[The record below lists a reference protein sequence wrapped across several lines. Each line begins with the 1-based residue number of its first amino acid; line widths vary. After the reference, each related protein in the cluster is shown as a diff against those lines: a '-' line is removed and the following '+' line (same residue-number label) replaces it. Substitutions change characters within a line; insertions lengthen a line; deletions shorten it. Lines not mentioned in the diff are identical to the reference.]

1 MIKNKFSRIL
11 SVSGLF
17 TVMSVAG
24 TALNAQTILEEIV
37 VTAQKREQNIQDV
50 PISISRLSGQRLASK
65 FTGGE
70 DILALASTVPGLHVE
85 SSNGRLAPRFYLRGL
100 GNADFTQAA
109 SQPVSIVFDEVPMEK
124 AALKS
129 FPLFDVDDIEVIR
142 GPQGTLFGRNTT
154 AGIIKVDTRR
164 PTEETEG
171 YIKASGGNKGTVNVE
186 GGIGGTLVENTLMA
200 RVSFLTQHRSDWINN
215 AYTGE
220 DNAIGGFEIFAG
232 RIQLLW
238 TPTDN
243 FTAWVMHQHQD
254 QDGHSASAFRA
265 NVFTN
270 GSNELN
276 ENYDRNTVWFDG
288 GGNNPALIK
297 SHGTTVKLDWD
308 IGNHTLTSI
317 TSYQDVY
324 DRFARGDIDGGFG
337 CAFCGLPNGPGLVPF
352 AVDTGSE
359 ILMDQITQEMRIAS
373 NLEGPFNYQVGGFYF
388 EDDFQSNSL
397 AGNET
402 ATVDLG
408 RDGFGLGSITNIDN
422 TVWAVFG
429 QGSYD
434 VSDNL
439 RLTAGIRYTDD
450 DKDATHSA
458 PEGAT
463 RFDFINNLKPF
474 SLQDDNVSWDVSLA
488 YTVGEDAQVY
498 ARVASGF
505 RAPTIQDRIQ
515 DDPEVTTADSETI
528 MSYEIGYKALWEK
541 VRLNVAAFYYE
552 IDDMQLTVVGGL
564 TNSVGL
570 RNAEEGIGYGVELDL
585 GVAVS
590 ENLILS
596 GGFGYNKTE
605 INEAGLSTAA
615 CGTRNF
621 HPGFGSPGY
630 CTVLD
635 PIDENGFAIIDGNPF
650 QHAPKWTANL
660 ELDYT
665 HPLANGNELYLF
677 TDWKL
682 KGKTSDFLYES
693 IEFTF
698 GTQFEGGL
706 RVGYRDTV
714 RNFEIGM
721 FARNITDEHNPIG
734 GIDFANNTGY
744 VNQPRIWGGE
754 ARYSF

>member
-1 MIKNKFSRIL
+1 MIDLKISRIFSSL
-11 SVSGLF
+11 SLFAVLFMLGLP
-17 TVMSVAG
+17 
-24 TALNAQTILEEIV
+24 LYAQAVLEEIV

-65 FTGGE
+65 FAGGE

-85 SSNGRLAPRFYLRGL
+85 SSNGRLAPRFYMRGL

-129 FPLFDVDDIEVIR
+129 FPLFDMDDIEVIR

-171 YIKASGGNKGTVNVE
+171 YIKASGGNKGTINVE
-186 GGIGGTLVENTLMA
+186 GAIGGTLIENTLMA
-200 RVSFLTQHRSDWINN
+200 RASFMTQNRSDWINN

-220 DNAIGGFEIFAG
+220 DDAIGGFNIFAG

-238 TPTDN
+238 TPSDN

-265 NVFTN
+265 NIFSN
-270 GSNELN
+270 GSNKLN

-308 IGNHTLTSI
+308 IGNHTVTSI

-359 ILMDQITQEMRIAS
+359 VLLEQVTQEIRIAS
-373 NLEGPFNYQVGGFYF
+373 NLEGPFNYQIGGFYF
-388 EDDFQSNSL
+388 EDEFQSNSL
-397 AGNET
+397 AGSET

-408 RDGFGLGSITNIDN
+408 RDGFGLGSISNIDN
-422 TVWAVFG
+422 TVWAIFW
-429 QGSYD
+429 QGTFD
-434 VSDNL
+434 VNEQL
-439 RLTAGIRYTDD
+439 TLTAGVRYTDD
-450 DKDATHSA
+450 EKDARHSA

-463 RFDFINNLKPF
+463 RYDFIQSLKPF
-474 SLQDDNVSWDVSLA
+474 SLKDDNVSWDVSLA
-488 YTVGEDAQVY
+488 YAIGEDAQVY

-541 VRLNVAAFYYE
+541 VRLNAAAFYYV
-552 IDDMQLTVVGGL
+552 IDDMQLTVVGG
-564 TNSVGL
+564 TSNSVGL

-585 GVAVS
+585 DVAVT

-605 INEAGLSTAA
+605 INEDGLSTAA

-621 HPGFGSPGY
+621 HPGFGSLGY

-635 PIDENGFAIIDGNPF
+635 PIDENGFAVIDGNPF
-650 QHAPKWTANL
+650 QHAPKWTLNA

-665 HPLANGNELYLF
+665 HPLSGNSELYLY

-682 KGKTSDFLYES
+682 KGKTNDFLYES

-706 RVGYRDTV
+706 RVGYRNNA
-714 RNFEIGM
+714 RNYEIGM
-721 FARNITDEHNPIG
+721 FARNITNEHNPIG

-744 VNQPRIWGGE
+744 VNQPRIWGAE
-754 ARYSF
+754 ASYRF

>member
-1 MIKNKFSRIL
+1 MIDLKISRIFSSL
-11 SVSGLF
+11 SLFAVLFMLGLP
-17 TVMSVAG
+17 SH
-24 TALNAQTILEEIV
+24 AQTVLEEIV

-50 PISISRLSGQRLASK
+50 PISISRLSGQRLTSK
-65 FTGGE
+65 FAGGE
-70 DILALASTVPGLHVE
+70 DILALAGTVPGLHVE
-85 SSNGRLAPRFYLRGL
+85 SSNGRLAPRFYMRGL

-109 SQPVSIVFDEVPMEK
+109 SQPVSIVFDEIPMEK

-129 FPLFDVDDIEVIR
+129 FPLFDLDDIEVIR

-154 AGIIKVDTRR
+154 AGIIKFDSRR

-186 GGIGGTLVENTLMA
+186 GAIGGTLVENTLMA

-220 DNAIGGFEIFAG
+220 DDAIGGFEIFAG

-265 NVFTN
+265 NVFDK
-270 GSNELN
+270 GSNKLN
-276 ENYDRNTVWFDG
+276 DNYDRNTVWFDG
-288 GGNNPALIK
+288 GDNNPTLIK
-297 SHGTTVKLDWD
+297 SHGTTVKLDWE
-308 IGNHTLTSI
+308 IGNHTFTSI

-324 DRFARGDIDGGFG
+324 DRFARGDIDGGYG
-337 CAFCGLPNGPGLVPF
+337 CLFTCGGIPSGPPSTPF
-352 AVDTGSE
+352 SPFNSPFVVNIDTGSE
-359 ILMDQITQEMRIAS
+359 VDLEQITQEIRIAS
-373 NLEGPFNYQVGGFYF
+373 NLDGPLNYQVGGFYF
-388 EDDFQSNSL
+388 EDDFTSINSNMT
-397 AGNET
+397 AGRPDFGPGST
-402 ATVDLG
+402 STVE
-408 RDGFGLGSITNIDN
+408 N
-422 TVWAVFG
+422 TTWAIFG
-429 QGSYD
+429 QGSFD
-434 VSDNL
+434 VTEQVT
-439 RLTAGIRYTDD
+439 LTAGVRYTDD
-450 DKDATHSA
+450 EKDAVHSR
-458 PEGAT
+458 PSTGPLPP
-463 RFDFINNLKPF
+463 I
-474 SLQDDNVSWDVSLA
+474 SLGDDNVSWDVSLA
-488 YTVGEDAQVY
+488 YAVGDDAQVY
-498 ARVASGF
+498 ARAASGF
-505 RAPTIQDRIQ
+505 RAPTIQDRLE
-515 DDPEVTTADSETI
+515 DDPVATTADSETI

-552 IDDMQLTVVGGL
+552 VDDMQLVAVGGDA
-564 TNSVGL
+564 
-570 RNAEEGIGYGVELDL
+570 NATTLLNADEGTGYGVEFDLDI
-585 GVAVS
+585 AVT

-605 INEAGLSTAA
+605 LNDDELSLPVGPLATS
-615 CGTRNF
+615 R
-621 HPGFGSPGY
+621 
-630 CTVLD
+630 D
-635 PIDENGFAIIDGNPF
+635 PLDENGRAIIDGNPF

-665 HPLANGNELYLF
+665 HPLSGGSELYLY

-693 IEFTF
+693 VEFTF

-706 RVGYRDTV
+706 RTGYRDTV

-721 FARNITDEHNPIG
+721 FARNITNEHNPIG

-744 VNQPRIWGGE
+744 VNQPRIWGAE
-754 ARYSF
+754 AIYRF